1 MHGSQEVGKK
11 MVHRRRLH
19 GSVDRRSSIIFQL
32 FQNKQTLLQQID
44 LALEIHPPKFRT
56 TTSASYAIST
66 LAHFPF
72 WLRNKVIS
80 SLALVLT
87 IVPQGKIQTR

>member
-19 GSVDRRSSIIFQL
+19 GSVDRRAPIIFSKQL
-32 FQNKQTLLQQID
+32 TLLQQID

>member
-1 MHGSQEVGKK
+1 M
-11 MVHRRRLH
+11 
-19 GSVDRRSSIIFQL
+19 
-32 FQNKQTLLQQID
+32 N
-44 LALEIHPPKFRT
+44 LAFEICPPKFRT

-80 SLALVLT
+80 SLALVLVLT